1 MSTKRKAVLAG
12 IGLLLAVTVL
22 TGNLLILAERT
33 ALDPEFAKTTVE
45 EEGVHERFAEDLRET
60 VGNDAV
66 PVEEVLTDD
75 YVREQIQANI
85 DRFYGY
91 LHGEREDLRLYF
103 ELAPIKEEL
112 AREMAAEHDDVDR
125 ETARAQLD
133 EEMPDTHDFTE
144 GMDEEGASTLKTA
157 RTVVSAIDALSVVV
171 PLFGLAIAGGFL
183 RAASD
188 RGLAA
193 SVIGAA
199 IAAVGLLGAVV
210 SAVAPGQVRS
220 QIGGASSADQGG
232 ALLLSVTERVAGVLF
247 EQSLVLLLLG
257 LVIVSIGIGMRRGLL
272 PAEWT

>member
-1 MSTKRKAVLAG
+1 MSSKRKAVLAG
-12 IGLLLAVTVL
+12 IALLFAVTVL
-22 TGNLLILAERT
+22 TGNLLIVAERT
-33 ALDPEFAKTTVE
+33 ALNPEFAKTTVE
-45 EEGVHERFAEDLRET
+45 EEGVHERFAEDLREN

-75 YVREQIQANI
+75 YVRAQIHANV

-91 LHGEREDLRLYF
+91 LHGEREELRLYF
-103 ELAPIKEEL
+103 ELAPVKEEL

-125 ETARAQLD
+125 ETARAELD

-144 GMDEEGASTLKTA
+144 GMDEEGASTLETA
-157 RTVVSAIDALSVVV
+157 RTVVSVIDALSLVV

-183 RAASD
+183 HVASD

-199 IAAVGLLGAVV
+199 IAVVGLLGAVV
-210 SAVAPGQVRS
+210 SSVAPGQVRS
-220 QIGGASSADQGG
+220 LIGGASSADQG
-232 ALLLSVTERVAGVLF
+232 AAMLLSVTGRIASVLL

-257 LVIVSIGIGMRRGLL
+257 LAIVAIGIGMRRELL